1 MNLEIWDTV
10 DAHRREFIFQYAR
23 RKMESRI
30 DAETWIKSKME
41 SKRKEV
47 IKEKTT
53 TTSKQNKQKN
63 QFWRNIFSAGAKT
76 SSNEMAR
83 LIKTRKMEEKDWTR
97 YPLGDRKQCR
107 VTQRGTRPF
116 HFSSPL
122 LTASLVAQS
131 HVLTLCVQ
139 SSRRKSRAFLASS
152 GAPLE
157 YAIGWNS
164 AKC

>member
-1 MNLEIWDTV
+1 
-10 DAHRREFIFQYAR
+10 
-23 RKMESRI
+23 MESRI

-83 LIKTRKMEEKDWTR
+83 LIKTRKMEEKD
-97 YPLGDRKQCR
+97 
-107 VTQRGTRPF
+107 
-116 HFSSPL
+116 
-122 LTASLVAQS
+122 
-131 HVLTLCVQ
+131 
-139 SSRRKSRAFLASS
+139 
-152 GAPLE
+152 
-157 YAIGWNS
+157 
-164 AKC
+164 